1 MSAALTL
8 GFAIPFALVLVVL
21 LVVVVLIDRNDEAD
35 PQGRRPFAAYAF
47 VIVFLTLFTA
57 LFAVTATTN
66 SLMHIVIDDSSSS
79 EARQAATPPDSFSFN
94 GSSQSDSASGTISVG
109 PPGTAH
115 RAFTYGSDRGSDDA
129 RWRDVVRAGLLAAIA
144 IAVLV
149 FHAGMARRAAEDASA
164 AGGRAR
170 RIYYAYL
177 YATMALAVIV
187 IIGAATAFGYAVFKV
202 LAPGVASASGIG
214 KRKHAVPDLVTT
226 AVLLGGAGLIFR
238 YHFRRRP
245 TDGRQV
251 VAALPAPP
259 PPPAPPEPQAPAPPP
274 RRPVKRATAVKK
286 SAPRRSSRTE

>member
-21 LVVVVLIDRNDEAD
+21 LVVVVLIDRSDEAD

-79 EARQAATPPDSFSFN
+79 EARQAVPLPSQSFSASGSN
-94 GSSQSDSASGTISVG
+94 GSSEGGSISIGPSGGAVRSFSTSD
-109 PPGTAH
+109 
-115 RAFTYGSDRGSDDA
+115 DRGSDDA
-129 RWRDVVRAGLLAAIA
+129 RWRDVVRAGLLAAVA
-144 IAVLV
+144 VAVLL
-149 FHAGMARRAAEDASA
+149 FHAGMARRAAEDAGA

-202 LAPGVASASGIG
+202 LAPGVASTSGIG
-214 KRKHAVPDLVTT
+214 KRKNAVPDLVTT
-226 AVLLGGAGLIFR
+226 AVLLAGAGLIFR
-238 YHFRRRP
+238 YHFSRRP
-245 TDGRQV
+245 TDGGRA
-251 VAALPAPP
+251 VAALPPP
-259 PPPAPPEPQAPAPPP
+259 PPPPEPEAPAPPP
-274 RRPVKRATAVKK
+274 RRPAKRATAARK

>member
-1 MSAALTL
+1 MGAALTL

-35 PQGRRPFAAYAF
+35 PQGRRPFAAYVF

-57 LFAVTATTN
+57 LFSVTATTN

-79 EARQAATPPDSFSFN
+79 EARQVTPPQNFSFN
-94 GSSQSDSASGTISVG
+94 GSSESVSGSGSISVG
-109 PPGTAH
+109 PSGSTIH
-115 RAFTYGSDRGSDDA
+115 SFTTSTGERGSDDA
-129 RWRDVVRAGLLAAIA
+129 RWRDAVRAGLLAAIA

-149 FHAGMARRAAEDASA
+149 FHSGMARRAAEDASA

-202 LAPGVASASGIG
+202 LAPGVASTSGIG

-226 AVLLGGAGLIFR
+226 AVLLAGAGLIFR
-238 YHFRRRP
+238 SHFRRRP
-245 TDGRQV
+245 TDGPQV

-259 PPPAPPEPQAPAPPP
+259 PPPPPEPEAPSPP
-274 RRPVKRATAVKK
+274 RRPAKRATATKK
-286 SAPRRSSRTE
+286 AAPRRSSRTE